1 MRQAI
6 GGGRATARLIALLVA
21 FASPGW
27 AAAYDLPT
35 TDEQLVE
42 TVRTAI
48 GERDL
53 EAFEELINWDGA
65 TKMRRRVVT
74 FEVRHAL
81 GRPIRS
87 IALEPFPADGL
98 ASVEARG
105 TLKVNMPVTKQLR
118 IVFDE
123 PAIDG
128 LDKPPTAVFL
138 VGRMEEAYRIALVVR
153 RSAPKPD

>member
-1 MRQAI
+1 MRWAT
-6 GGGRATARLIALLVA
+6 GGGRGPACLLALLAA

-35 TDEQLVE
+35 TDEQLVD

-48 GERDL
+48 ADRDL
-53 EAFEELINWDGA
+53 GAFEQLINWDGA

-81 GRPIRS
+81 GRPIQS
-87 IALEPFPADGL
+87 ITLEPFPADGL

-105 TLKVNMPVTKQLR
+105 TLKVNMPVSRQLR
-118 IVFDE
+118 VVFDE

-128 LDKPPTAVFL
+128 LDKSPRAVFL
-138 VGRMEEAYRIALVVR
+138 VGRMDDVYRIALVVR
-153 RSAPKPD
+153 RGAPRPD